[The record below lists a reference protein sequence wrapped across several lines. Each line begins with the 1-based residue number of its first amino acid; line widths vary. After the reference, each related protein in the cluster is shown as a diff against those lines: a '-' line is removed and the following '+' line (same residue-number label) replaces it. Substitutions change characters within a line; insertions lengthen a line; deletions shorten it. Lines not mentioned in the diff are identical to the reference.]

1 MRLLRK
7 PASAGVWALALLLL
21 PFSSAGAQ
29 QVPEIAEGDRVR
41 VQLEG
46 RPLQEEGWAPPQQ
59 LRGTLLAHQADSLV
73 LQIHP
78 GITPITVA
86 LGSVRRLEIS
96 RGVPTRAR
104 SALREGAMYALLGA
118 IYFPVA
124 ESLASKRQ
132 FGATG
137 EAAMMGASMGAAS
150 GALLGA
156 IFPRE
161 RWSRVRLFPR

>member
-7 PASAGVWALALLLL
+7 PASAGAWALVLLLL
-21 PFSSAGAQ
+21 PFSGAGAQ

-46 RPLQEEGWAPPQQ
+46 RPLQEEGWAAPQQ
-59 LRGTLLAHQADSLV
+59 LRGTLLAQHADSLV

-78 GITPITVA
+78 GTTPITVA

-96 RGVPTRAR
+96 RGVPTRAQ
-104 SALREGAMYALLGA
+104 SALREGAMYALMGA

-124 ESLASKRQ
+124 ESLASERQ
-132 FGATG
+132 FGSTG
-137 EAAMMGASMGAAS
+137 EAALVGAALGAAG

-161 RWSRVRLFPR
+161 RWSRVRRSPR